1 MAKTNHEYG
10 KIDDVADPEKNYYNR
25 CVEKLRLLYV
35 KV

>member
-1 MAKTNHEYG
+1 MLICHNTLWQRRV
-10 KIDDVADPEKNYYNR
+10 DVEKLSVYKGR